1 MSRAQRRVEQT
12 PGYLLHRRSFRD
24 TSLII
29 EFFSREHGR
38 LTCFARGARGPKPR
52 FFGLQ
57 PFEPLLLSWIG
68 RGEAPQLTAAEPE
81 GFAAPLPPASLMSGF
96 YLNELVIKLT
106 VQHDPHPELYELYDA
121 TLGELRAGTPA
132 DPALRRFEKRLLDL
146 LGYGMELTSE
156 VASQLP
162 VEAERFYRCHP
173 GRGVMRAEPEAPGAI
188 SGRALLS
195 LAAGEI
201 AASESDAR
209 ATRALLR
216 EQLDHCLEGRELKT
230 RAVARAVAKLER
242 MA

>member
-57 PFEPLLLSWIG
+57 PFEPLLLSWVG
-68 RGEAPQLTAAEPE
+68 RGEAPQLTGAEPN
-81 GFAAPLPPASLMSGF
+81 GFAAALPAASLMSGF
-96 YLNELVIKLT
+96 YLNELMIKLT
-106 VQHDPHPELYELYDA
+106 VQHDPHPELYELYDE
-121 TLGELRAGTPA
+121 TLGELRMGSAA

-146 LGYGMELTSE
+146 LGYGMELTTE
-156 VASQLP
+156 VASQAAVLP
-162 VEAERFYRCHP
+162 ERFYRCHP
-173 GRGVMRAEPEAPGAI
+173 GRGVMPAERDAAGVI
-188 SGRALLS
+188 SGRALLA
-195 LAAGEI
+195 LAAGEL
-201 AASESDAR
+201 AASEADAR
-209 ATRALLR
+209 AARALLR

-242 MA
+242 TA